1 MLLSV
6 PPQYKCSLN
15 VTFLSFRKKVSLEV
29 NSCLVRADIR
39 LMCLAFSSSL
49 FILKRG
55 HRRREEIGGWN
66 EGLFRDRKVHTDW
79 RGFDAGHL
87 RSILKHLKDCHVEER
102 VGFFFVELES
112 QMLQRI
118 PLTIPA

>member
-15 VTFLSFRKKVSLEV
+15 VIFLSFRKKLSLEI
-29 NSCLVRADIR
+29 NRCLLKADIH

-66 EGLFRDRKVHTDW
+66 EGLFHHRNVHTDW
-79 RGFDAGHL
+79 RGGDAGHL

-118 PLTIPA
+118 QLTIPA